1 MNKNVVCYLPGVD
14 ALRAGYVFPLKQ
26 SPVHLDVPGE
36 GVAGTQNGKN
46 DPERED
52 SIVVCW
58 YVVFT
63 DSRNVCVCEEWKIE
77 GGEGGRG
84 REVTVV
90 TVVTVSQE
98 WWKHH
103 TVQERIRTGD

>member
-1 MNKNVVCYLPGVD
+1 MGPGSLGGPRVSAQETLWWPDLPESEFLWFSVLQWPGLLPNKNVVCYLPGVD

-52 SIVVCW
+52 SIVVWW

-63 DSRNVCVCEEWKIE
+63 DSRDVCVC
-77 GGEGGRG
+77 
-84 REVTVV
+84 VCV
-90 TVVTVSQE
+90 
-98 WWKHH
+98 
-103 TVQERIRTGD
+103 